1 LSLQNLWNIITNP
14 DIEAKLLAMPHET
27 MTDMPHCMYPEGL
40 YTALQEMATIGH
52 PIIVTENGCADADD
66 TRSE

>member
-1 LSLQNLWNIITNP
+1 LQNLWNVITNP
-14 DIEAKLLAMPHET
+14 DIEGKLLAMPHET

-66 TRSE
+66 TR